1 MSGVPTI
8 ATPATTKTN
17 RESLDEG
24 NGNSFDDHMRNLGIG
39 SVLRGLLPQQ
49 LRSMVPA
56 TDANCPGGT
65 AVKTI
70 VLAKHARAAR
80 IERAYAR
87 TGQPGELTPDTGIY
101 AAPASTHIAVQ
112 PDGNIAVLSS
122 DSITNVDVLYVPEF
136 GDVIDLPSLPVAAN
150 SLAIPAA
157 VLALGDV
164 VLLLSAVVDAGVT
177 LGAKHINP
185 PAATNAATTTAN
197 LDLAKNHVLFSSAT
211 DAVTA
216 ATVSLLVAKRA
227 DVMSYLSAQ
236 ATLL

>member
-1 MSGVPTI
+1 MTRVKALAAVCAAHGVPL
-8 ATPATTKTN
+8 AAAALQFPLAHPA
-17 RESLDEG
+17 
-24 NGNSFDDHMRNLGIG
+24 
-39 SVLRGLLPQQ
+39 V
-49 LRSMVPA
+49 A
-56 TDANCPGGT
+56 C
-65 AVKTI
+65 
-70 VLAKHARAAR
+70 VLAGMADAA
-80 IERAYAR
+80 
-87 TGQPGELTPDTGIY
+87 Q
-101 AAPASTHIAVQ
+101 
-112 PDGNIAVLSS
+112 
-122 DSITNVDVLYVPEF
+122 
-136 GDVIDLPSLPVAAN
+136 VAAN